1 MIYKLSADIKMK
13 GAAMHR
19 LYTST
24 RNNKLSLSASEC
36 ILKGLSDDGGLF
48 VPAQLQSVRF
58 SIDELA
64 GMDYRQLA
72 QTILSSYLDDFSDDQ
87 TEICVSR
94 AYNTDNFG
102 TDEIFPLVHKDGFSI
117 LELFTGRTLAFKDA
131 ALSLLPHL
139 MSCAKDNTGESRKIT
154 ILTATS
160 GDTGKAA
167 LEGFRG
173 AEGIDVI
180 VFYPYKGVSDL
191 QLLQML
197 TQEGS
202 NVFAFAF
209 SGNFDDTQTAVKN
222 VFSDTGFA
230 EELDK
235 SGIMLSSANSIN
247 IGRLLPQI
255 VYYYYAYIKLLSS
268 GRIKAGEKINFAVPT
283 GNFGNILA
291 GYYAKMSGL
300 PINMLI
306 CASNDNNVLS
316 DFFTDGTY
324 DSTREFR
331 RTISPSMDILVSSNL
346 ERLIYEILDRD
357 SQKTAEIMACHKE
370 SGSCALDFSSE
381 IFNGFAGGFASEDEI
396 RSSLKD
402 AYQNEGYLFDTHTAC
417 AYKVYKDYIK
427 KTGDNSYTV
436 ILSTASPFKF
446 AEDVYKPIFSGDAG
460 DEQSYIKMLSG
471 KTGICIPD
479 VIKGIENLPRAEER
493 IVSSENITQIIKMA
507 ISREL

>member
-1 MIYKLSADIKMK
+1 
-13 GAAMHR
+13 MHR

-48 VPAQLQSVRF
+48 VPEQLQSVSF
-58 SIDELA
+58 SIEELC

-72 QTILSSYLDDFSDDQ
+72 KTILSSYLDDFSDEQ
-87 TEICVSR
+87 TETCVSR
-94 AYNTDNFG
+94 AYNTDNFE
-102 TDEIFPLVHKDGFSI
+102 TDEIFPLVHRDGFSI

-131 ALSLLPHL
+131 ALSVLPHL
-139 MSCAKDNTGESRKIT
+139 MNCAKDNTGESRKIT

-167 LEGFRG
+167 LEGFRD
-173 AEGIDVI
+173 AEGIDVL
-180 VFYPYKGVSDL
+180 VFYPYKGVSEL
-191 QLLQML
+191 QQLQML
-197 TQEGS
+197 TQKGS

-209 SGNFDDTQTAVKN
+209 SGNFDDTQTAVKK
-222 VFSDTGFA
+222 VFSDTSFA
-230 EELDK
+230 EELD
-235 SGIMLSSANSIN
+235 SEGTMLSSANSIN

-255 VYYYYAYIKLLSS
+255 VYYYYSYIKLVSS
-268 GRIKAGEKINFAVPT
+268 GRIKTGDKINFAVPT

-300 PINMLI
+300 PINKLI

-324 DSTREFR
+324 DSCREFR
-331 RTISPSMDILVSSNL
+331 RTISPSMDILISSNL
-346 ERLIYEILDRD
+346 ERLVYEILGR
-357 SQKTAEIMACHKE
+357 SSLKTAEMMDSLKAD
-370 SGSCALDFSSE
+370 GSYSLDFSSAV
-381 IFNGFAGGFASEDEI
+381 FDDFAGGFASEDEI
-396 RSSLKD
+396 RSSLRE
-402 AYQNEGYLFDTHTAC
+402 AYQTEGYLLDTHTAC

-427 KTGDNSYTV
+427 ATGDTSYTV

-446 AEDVYKPIFSGDAG
+446 AEDVYKSIFSTDAD
-460 DEQSYIKMLSG
+460 DEQTYIKMLSE
-471 KTGICIPD
+471 KTGVCIPD
-479 VIKGIENLPRAEER
+479 VIKGIEDLPRAEEK
-493 IVSSENITQIIKMA
+493 IVSSENITQIIKKA